1 MTTRALFACLFAWL
15 CCDDSIVAQ
24 DKTPTPKANQDRQ
37 SQVKGRDSAQDD
49 PTAWQT
55 QVRQV
60 LAMLDGDKGTPAKRD
75 AMYQELMKLK
85 PTPTEAAQLQLSFAI
100 LSANQKRY
108 SDALKMTGQ
117 ILGENENDIGARAL
131 QARMLLLTN
140 KFTQAIV
147 ELEKIVDALASGD
160 AEGTIP
166 QKEHAARLVGLATGY
181 FTGPGEQTVRSTAL
195 TELKQA
201 GDRLPEPMNAAF
213 ESAKLA
219 IAEEYRLMKEE
230 GEAALKAHR
239 EKLEKEASELRKQLD
254 DERARAKSEAEYA
267 RSEIQANFGMLQQNW
282 QQAWAACQALQA
294 QGDVLSRRETSL
306 QLQLAAIPPPRTDS
320 QGRPD
325 PNDSARYAAE
335 AAVLQNAIG
344 AVNWELANVASRYS
358 NVRSRGMLIERQMLG
373 LQNQAQQLGMN
384 LAMQN
389 ESFNRLDAA
398 IRQKE
403 ADATNA
409 APKKKTAAQ
418 IRAERAFSLYD
429 DFNPHKEKK
438 LLLDSMEHAQQIKAP

>member
-1 MTTRALFACLFAWL
+1 MTARVLFACLFACL
-15 CCDDSIVAQ
+15 CCSAPTVAQ
-24 DKTPTPKANQDRQ
+24 DKTAAPKPNQDQRNQ
-37 SQVKGRDSAQDD
+37 DSVGDSAQDD
-49 PTAWQT
+49 TTAWQT

-60 LAMLDGDKGTPAKRD
+60 LAMLDGDKVTPAKRD
-75 AMYQELMKLK
+75 AMYNELMKLK
-85 PTPTEAAQLQLSFAI
+85 PNSTEAAQLQLSFAI

-108 SDALKMTGQ
+108 ADALKMTGQ
-117 ILGENENDIGARAL
+117 VLSANENDICARAL
-131 QARMLLLTN
+131 QARLLMLTN

-147 ELEKIVDALASGD
+147 ELERIVDALASGD

-195 TELKQA
+195 TELKRA
-201 GDRLPEPMNAAF
+201 GERIPEPMNAAF

-267 RSEIQANFGMLQQNW
+267 RSELQTNFGMLQQNW

-294 QGDVLSRRETSL
+294 QGDVLWRRETSL

-325 PNDSARYAAE
+325 PNDTARYAAE
-335 AAVLQNAIG
+335 AAALQNAIG

-358 NVRSRGMLIERQMLG
+358 NARSQGMLIERQMQG
-373 LQNQAQQLGMN
+373 LQNRAQQLGMN
-384 LAMQN
+384 LAMQS

-438 LLLDSMEHAQQIKAP
+438 LLLDAMEQAQ